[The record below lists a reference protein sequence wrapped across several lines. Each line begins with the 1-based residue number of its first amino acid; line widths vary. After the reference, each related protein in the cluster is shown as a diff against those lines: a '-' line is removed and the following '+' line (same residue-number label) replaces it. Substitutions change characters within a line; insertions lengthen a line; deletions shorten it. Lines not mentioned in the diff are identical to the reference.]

1 MHARVLQRIDEDSG
15 CRTSGPTPENDEK
28 RTPTMKRTAPA
39 EPPRSRTLLTL
50 SSLILAVAA
59 LSACGGSEKTPEGSV
74 PAPTPA
80 PAPGPVGPA
89 PTPTPG
95 GGADEPT
102 LEAPAP
108 APPSDL
114 PVAGAPA
121 AAPSLPPAMQL
132 PAGLDISSPGATIR
146 PVTATASS
154 SPNQGNNAPK
164 AIDGN
169 ATTRW
174 ESAQTNDQWL
184 QFDFGAKTPVGY
196 MKLSWENAYGKEY
209 AIEASDD
216 GGTWYSLRYVSGGK
230 GGVEEFFNLNANV
243 RYLRIKG
250 VARGTQYG
258 YSLFE
263 VEFKS
268 PGSDNSLPLLA
279 TSAER
284 FPPSGAVLAPAPAI
298 QPPLEMV
305 QFTLAD
311 GTLVTRFGMVG
322 RSRHARER
330 GEEWNEIGHGVN
342 ATVDAAGNPVDRGPG
357 AHLNFV
363 ANYFKN
369 RTWGV
374 EFIDNSKVAG
384 VTRPRLIVNQY
395 YQQAQRGG
403 GHAFVRRFDTTG
415 VTGFGWMSPG
425 DLLDDSTYTAG
436 FNDIAACPVVPKP
449 PEGALRRPTTG
460 YNNVIGANDGCSV
473 VFDAYPSHTALSADA
488 NGVLVP
494 NGVNVPSRS
503 LKAGDA
509 IEFTGSFFSTR
520 AAMDAVGDS
529 GAVRYYT
536 NELTYVVGTGLRPWY
551 GVQPR
556 LMNAPLPAHTLSG
569 GIGSV
574 SYDYA
579 DNAQFIF
586 QQPHNHIG
594 MQNMQRFVEGRRW
607 LHTNLW
613 TGEHTEANND
623 RNTDAVGLQGPRF
636 NQSSCFGCH
645 INNGRGAAPAVV
657 NQRLDTMAVR
667 TATLD
672 AEGRQLPHPT
682 YGLAVQMNARSASTG
697 KLQDWGMGVRV
708 AGFDTRNVT
717 LADGTVVELRKPR
730 VAFDGPTPSVYS
742 LRSAQPMIGMGLL
755 EAIPDADIL
764 ARVRA
769 TPDADGVKGT
779 ANYGYD
785 PETGAVRL
793 GRYGWKASKVSLRH
807 QSAAAALLDM
817 SVTSPLYPSRNCLAG
832 PARCATGKVDKGLS
846 EEALVLITRYLRLLA
861 VPAQRSVP
869 SGFPKGV
876 APLAYLNVDAAQVA
890 AGATVFEN
898 ARCTACHVAT
908 MTTGEGSEM
917 AEVRNQT
924 IKPYTNL
931 LLHDMGPGLA
941 DALSEGQATGNLW
954 RTSPLWGIG
963 YTEYVAASKNV
974 PVGYLHDSRART
986 LTEAILWHDG
996 EAAASR
1002 RRFEALSKADRDA
1015 LLAFLRSL

>member
-1 MHARVLQRIDEDSG
+1 
-15 CRTSGPTPENDEK
+15 
-28 RTPTMKRTAPA
+28 MKRTVTA
-39 EPPRSRTLLTL
+39 EHHPRSRTLLTL
-50 SSLILAVAA
+50 SSLILAAAA
-59 LSACGGSEKTPEGSV
+59 LSACGGADKAPEAGV
-74 PAPTPA
+74 PA
-80 PAPGPVGPA
+80 PAPGQGQPPA
-89 PTPTPG
+89 QQPPAQQPPAQQPG
-95 GGADEPT
+95 GGADEPV

-108 APPSDL
+108 VPPSDL
-114 PVAGAPA
+114 PISGAPA
-121 AAPSLPPAMQL
+121 AAPSLPASMQL
-132 PAGLDISSPGATIR
+132 PASLDISNPGATIR

-154 SPNQGNNAPK
+154 NPNQGNNAPK

-174 ESAQTNDQWL
+174 ESAQSNDQWL

-196 MKLSWENAYGKEY
+196 MKLTWENAYGKEY

-216 GGTWYSLRYVSGGK
+216 ASTWYGLRYVSGGK

-263 VEFKS
+263 VDFKS
-268 PGSDNSLPLLA
+268 PGSDNSLSLLA

-284 FPPSGAVLAPAPAI
+284 FPPAGAALAPAPAI

-330 GEEWNEIGHGVN
+330 GEDWNEIGFGVN
-342 ATVDAAGNPVDRGPG
+342 DTVDANGRPQDKGPG
-357 AHLNFV
+357 AHLNWV

-374 EFIDNSKVAG
+374 EFIDNSRVAG
-384 VTRPRLIVNQY
+384 VTKPKIIVNQY
-395 YQQAQRGG
+395 YQQAQKGG
-403 GHAFVRRFDTTG
+403 GHSFVRRFDTTG

-425 DLLDDSTYTAG
+425 QLLDNSKYTA
-436 FNDIAACPVVPKP
+436 NDAVCPVIPKP
-449 PEGALRRPTTG
+449 PEGALRSPTSG

-473 VFDAYPSHTALSADA
+473 VFDTYPGHTALSADA

-494 NGVNVPSRS
+494 NGTNVPARS
-503 LKAGDA
+503 LRVGDI
-509 IEFTGSFFSTR
+509 IEFTGSFFSTP
-520 AAMDAVGDS
+520 AAMAAVGDT

-536 NELTYVVGTGLRPWY
+536 NELTYVMGTGLRPWY

-556 LMNAPLPAHTLSG
+556 LMNEPLPAEALSG
-569 GIGSV
+569 GLGSV

-579 DNAQFIF
+579 DNSQFIF

-607 LHTNLW
+607 IHTNLAS
-613 TGEHTEANND
+613 GDHTENGND
-623 RNTDAVGLQGPRF
+623 RNTEAVGLQGPRF

-645 INNGRGAAPAVV
+645 INNGRGVAPAVV

-672 AEGRQLPHPT
+672 ADGKQLPHPT
-682 YGLAVQMNARSASTG
+682 YGLGVQMNARSATTG
-697 KLQDWGMGVRV
+697 QLQDWGMSVRV

-730 VAFDGPTPSVYS
+730 VAFDGPTPSVFS

-764 ARVRA
+764 ARVRTTA
-769 TPDADGVKGT
+769 DADGVKGT
-779 ANYGYD
+779 ANYAYD
-785 PETGAVRL
+785 PESGAVKL

-817 SVTSPLYPSRNCLAG
+817 SVTSPVYPSRDCLAG
-832 PARCATGKVDKGLS
+832 PARCASGPTSRGLTD
-846 EEALVLITRYLRLLA
+846 AQLTLITRYLRLLA
-861 VPAQRSVP
+861 VPAQRSVA
-869 SGFPKGV
+869 SGFPRGV
-876 APLAYLNVDAAQVA
+876 SPIPYLDVNPTQVA
-890 AGATVFEN
+890 AGARVFEN
-898 ARCTACHVAT
+898 ARCTTCHVAS
-908 MTTGEGSEM
+908 MQTGERSEM

-924 IKPYTNL
+924 IRPYTNL

-941 DALSEGQATGNLW
+941 DSLAEGQATGTMW
-954 RTSPLWGIG
+954 RTSALWGIG

-986 LTEAILWHDG
+986 LSEAILWHDG

-1002 RRFEALSKADRDA
+1002 RRFEQLSTADRNA

>member
-1 MHARVLQRIDEDSG
+1 MTHDAHVQPPRF
-15 CRTSGPTPENDEK
+15 
-28 RTPTMKRTAPA
+28 RTASA
-39 EPPRSRTLLTL
+39 FA
-50 SSLILAVAA
+50 SLFVAA
-59 LSACGGSEKTPEGSV
+59 ALAACGGSDKAAEPTPNNP
-74 PAPTPA
+74 PAPPTA
-80 PAPGPVGPA
+80 GEPV
-89 PTPTPG
+89 
-95 GGADEPT
+95 
-102 LEAPAP
+102 LEVPAPAP
-108 APPSDL
+108 APSL
-114 PVAGAPA
+114 PVGDGVAST
-121 AAPSLPPAMQL
+121 PSLPVGLQL
-132 PAGLDISSPGATIR
+132 PAGIDLSQPGAAVQ

-174 ESAQTNDQWL
+174 ESAASDDQWL
-184 QFDFGAKTPVGY
+184 QLDFGAKTPLGY
-196 MKLSWENAYGKEY
+196 LKLTWENAYGKEY
-209 AIEASDD
+209 ALEVSDD
-216 GGTWYSLRYVSGGK
+216 GSTWYQLRYVSNAK
-230 GGVEEFFNLNANV
+230 GGTEEFFNLNANA
-243 RYLRIKG
+243 RYLRLRG

-263 VEFKS
+263 VAFKG
-268 PGSDNSLPLLA
+268 PGNDNTLPQRA

-284 FPPSGAVLAPAPAI
+284 FPPAGAPLAATPPV

-305 QFTLAD
+305 QFSLPD

-330 GEEWNEIGHGVN
+330 GEEWNEVGYGDN
-342 ATVDAAGNPVDRGPG
+342 ETVDAAGKPQDKGPG

-374 EFIDNSKVAG
+374 EFIDNSQVPG
-384 VTRPRLIVNQY
+384 VVKPKLIVNQY
-395 YQQAQRGG
+395 FQQAQRGG
-403 GHAFVRRFDTTG
+403 GHAFVRRFDSTG

-425 DLLDDSTYTAG
+425 DLLDDSTYSSNNA
-436 FNDIAACPVVPKP
+436 DCPVVPKP
-449 PEGALRRPTTG
+449 PEGALRRPTSG
-460 YNNVIGANDGCSV
+460 FANVIGANDGCSV
-473 VFDAYPSHTALSADA
+473 VFDDYPAHTALAPDG

-494 NGVNVPSRS
+494 NGVRVNSRA

-520 AAMDAVGDS
+520 AVMDALGDS
-529 GAVRYYT
+529 GGARYYT

-556 LMNAPLPAHTLSG
+556 LMNAPLPAETLQG
-569 GIGSV
+569 GLGSV

-579 DNAQFIF
+579 DNAQYIF

-607 LHTNLW
+607 IHTNLA
-613 TGEHTEANND
+613 TGDHTEANND

-636 NQSSCFGCH
+636 NQSSCFACH
-645 INNGRGAAPAVV
+645 INNGRGVAPAVV

-667 TATLD
+667 TAALD
-672 AEGRQLPHPT
+672 AGGRQVPHPT
-682 YGLAVQMNARSASTG
+682 YGLNVQMNARSATTG
-697 KLQDWGMGVRV
+697 KLQDWGNGVRV
-708 AGFDTRNVT
+708 AGFETKTVT
-717 LADGTVVELRKPR
+717 LADGTAVQLRKP
-730 VAFDGPTPSVYS
+730 VVGFDGPTPPVFS

-755 EAIPDADIL
+755 EAVPDAEIL
-764 ARVRA
+764 SRVRT

-785 PETGAVRL
+785 PETGAVKL

-807 QSAAAALLDM
+807 QSASAALLDM
-817 SVTSPLYPSRNCLAG
+817 SVTSPVYKSRDCLAG
-832 PARCATGKVDKGLS
+832 PTQCASGPVEKGLT
-846 EEALVLITRYLRLLA
+846 EDQLTLITRYLRLLA
-861 VPAQRSVP
+861 VPAQRSLV

-876 APLAYLNVDAAQVA
+876 SPISYLDVDPAQVA
-890 AGATVFEN
+890 TGARLFAEAKCST
-898 ARCTACHVAT
+898 CHVAT
-908 MTTGEGSEM
+908 MQTGDGSEM
-917 AEVRNQT
+917 QENRRQT
-924 IKPYTNL
+924 IKPYTDL

-941 DALSEGQATGNLW
+941 DTLVEGQATGAMW
-954 RTSPLWGIG
+954 RTSALWGIG
-963 YTEYVAASKNV
+963 YTELVAASKSV

-996 EAAASR
+996 EAATSR
-1002 RRFEALSKADRDA
+1002 NRFAGLSKADRDA
-1015 LLAFLRSL
+1015 LLAFLKSL